1 MSVLCAGNGLQGFQT
16 PIQND
21 SFIVDGMGAL
31 GQTHT
36 ERGLTFYE
44 VALSGHMCV
53 AGSVRVSTRSLI
65 TRYVAGSRSSRLGYV
80 ESAMQETIVCRTRLS
95 FPGGVPNHVVP
106 HGLP

>member
-1 MSVLCAGNGLQGFQT
+1 MCADPGGGKQGFQT

-21 SFIVDGMGAL
+21 SFVVDGMGAL
-31 GQTHT
+31 GTTHT

-53 AGSVRVSTRSLI
+53 AGSVRVSTGSLI
-65 TRYVAGSRSSRLGYV
+65 IRNVAGSRNSRPGYV
-80 ESAMQETIVCRTRLS
+80 ESSLQETIVCLTRLS